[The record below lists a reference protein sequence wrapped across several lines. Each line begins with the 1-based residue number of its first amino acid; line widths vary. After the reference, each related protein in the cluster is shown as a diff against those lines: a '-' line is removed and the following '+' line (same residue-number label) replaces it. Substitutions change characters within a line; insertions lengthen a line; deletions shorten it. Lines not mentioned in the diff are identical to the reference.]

1 MEIKFSNPNRQY
13 DACIVR
19 IDDWSDE
26 WLEWLWDY
34 QESIGR
40 TLAEFLTDD
49 NKSII
54 GKAF

>member
-40 TLAEFLTDD
+40 TLAEFLTETGET
-49 NKSII
+49 I